1 MKSYSIELKKLLAN
15 MMRRNIGLLLVL
27 FFLFQNSIAQE
38 TLVRTDKDALY
49 QQGVE
54 LILKEQYGAARKV
67 FDDYLDND
75 PEALNKLNAE
85 YYRAYASLRLYNTDG
100 EKLINEFVQQN
111 PNHPKALLAYYEL
124 GTFYFRDKKYRKAI
138 QYIQKAD
145 LSKLST
151 SQQLEARFK
160 LGYAHFS
167 FREFEQA
174 KQYFDIIKKQDNHYT
189 HAASYYAGYIAYQSK
204 DYDQAL
210 YDFEKAA
217 ENDSYET
224 VVPYLIANIY
234 YNQKRYDEL
243 VTYGKNALE
252 IEGVKDREGISI
264 LIGDAYY
271 QKRDYAQAIFYLQE
285 AADGTS
291 IQNDPKIFYKLAY
304 AQYQTDKT
312 EQAIDNFQKVALM
325 PDSLGQYSS
334 YYLGILYL
342 KNDQKQYAV
351 NAFERAMQDNHVPR
365 IKEEATY
372 QYAKVSFDLNR
383 YAETIAILKQ
393 YLDNFKSGTHL
404 QDANE
409 LLGEAYLRTTN
420 YDLAIQHIESLPQKS
435 ENIRRVYQK
444 VTFYKGTGLFNQG
457 RYPQA
462 VELFEKAAD
471 LNYDQDIIV
480 QAHYWAGEAY
490 SIGNRY
496 EQAINEYAA
505 VFRNSNSDNPF
516 YLKARYGIGYAYF
529 NTKQYEKAL
538 PHFRAYVEELHNS
551 RQQHFYNDALIR
563 LADCYY
569 VNKTYQ
575 SALQVYKQA
584 IAANHPDMDYAN
596 YQVGVVQGLIDNA
609 EAAKTSLNIV
619 INNYPNSPY
628 HDDALFEKAQIS
640 FEQGSYQDAVS
651 TFSNLMVRHPQ
662 SPYVPFALLRRAL
675 ANANLQNYQQTE
687 ADYKEILDR
696 YITHEVS
703 NSALLGLQEVLTR
716 QGNSDQF
723 DTYLARYKQA
733 NPDNK
738 NLKSIEFESAKNLYF
753 SQKYNAAI
761 KALSDYLKSYPESP
775 TTYEARY
782 YLAES
787 YYRDN
792 QHEKALP
799 LYQQLATNNSGEYY
813 NRVIQR
819 IADIEIGQENFV
831 AAIDNYRKLASAA
844 QNKKEQYFAWSG
856 LMEAYYSQQ
865 VYDSASYFASQILE
879 KASVSANAT
888 NRANLYLGKAAYQQQ
903 NYDQAIDQF
912 IKTLNTAKDVN
923 GAEAQYLMADIF
935 YQQGNYNQSL
945 ETLFN
950 LNSNFGAYEEWINKS
965 FLLIAENYI
974 AMDETFQ
981 AKATLKSIAEKS
993 PIPEVREQARKRL
1006 NEIESEEK
1014 ANMPQDTSFMQPL
1027 NE

>member
-1 MKSYSIELKKLLAN
+1 MKSYSNELMKLLAI
-15 MMRRNIGLLLVL
+15 MMGRNFGLLFFLL
-27 FFLFQNSIAQE
+27 FLFQNTIAQE
-38 TLVRTDKDALY
+38 TLVRTDNDALY

-54 LILKEQYGAARKV
+54 LILKEQYGAARKM
-67 FDDYLDND
+67 FDDYLSNQ

-100 EKLINEFVQQN
+100 EKLINEFVEQN
-111 PNHPKALLAYYEL
+111 PTHPKALLAYYEL

-138 QYIQKAD
+138 QYFEKAN
-145 LSKLST
+145 LSKLSVN
-151 SQQLEARFK
+151 QQLEARFK

-174 KQYFDIIKKQDNHYT
+174 KKYFDIIKRQDNHYT
-189 HAASYYAGYIAYQSK
+189 HAASYYSGYIAYQNK
-204 DYDQAL
+204 NYDQAL
-210 YDFEKAA
+210 YDFEKAS
-217 ENDSYET
+217 ENEAYDT

-234 YNQKRYDEL
+234 YNQGRYDEL
-243 VTYGKNALE
+243 VAYGKNALE

-271 QKRDYAQAIFYLQE
+271 QKRNYAQAILYLQE
-285 AADGTS
+285 AAEGTTL
-291 IQNDPKIFYKLAY
+291 QNDPKIFYKLAY

-312 EQAIDNFQKVALM
+312 NEAIESFKKVALL

-351 NAFERAMQDNHVPR
+351 NAFERAMQDNHVPQ
-365 IKEEATY
+365 IKQEATY
-372 QYAKVSFDLNR
+372 QFAKVNFDLNR
-383 YAETIAILKQ
+383 FAEAIAILKQ
-393 YLDNFKSGTHL
+393 YLVDFKNGAHV

-420 YDLAIQHIESLPQKS
+420 YDLAIQHIESLPQQS
-435 ENIRRVYQK
+435 ESIRRVYQK
-444 VTFYKGTGLFNQG
+444 VTFYKGTELFNQG

-471 LNYDQDIIV
+471 LNYDQEIVV

-496 EQAINEYAA
+496 EEAINEYAA
-505 VFRNSNSDNPF
+505 VFRNSSSSNPF

-529 NTKQYEKAL
+529 NTQQYEKAL
-538 PHFRAYVEELHNS
+538 PHFKAYVEELRNS
-551 RQQHFYNDALIR
+551 PQKYFYNDALIR

-584 IAANHPDMDYAN
+584 IAANHPDKDYAN
-596 YQVGVVQGLIDNA
+596 YQVGVVQGLIDNP
-609 EAAKTSLNIV
+609 EAAKSSLDVV

-640 FEQGSYQDAVS
+640 FELGSYQQAVA
-651 TFSNLMVRHPQ
+651 TFSNLMNRHPQ

-675 ANANLQNYQQTE
+675 ANANLQNYEQTE
-687 ADYKEILDR
+687 ADYKRILDQ

-703 NSALLGLQEVLTR
+703 NSALLGLQEALTR
-716 QGNSDQF
+716 QGNTDQF
-723 DTYLARYKQA
+723 DIYLARYKQA

-738 NLKSIEFESAKNLYF
+738 NLQSIEFESAKNLYF
-753 SQKYNAAI
+753 SQKYEAAV
-761 KALSDYLKSYPESP
+761 KALNDYLRAYPQSA

-787 YYRDN
+787 YYRAN
-792 QHEKALP
+792 QFEKALP
-799 LYQQLATNNSGEYY
+799 IYQQLATNNSGEYY

-819 IADIEIGQENFV
+819 VADIEIGQENFV
-831 AAIDNYRKLASAA
+831 AAIDNYRKLSNAA

-856 LMEAYYSQQ
+856 LMEAYFSQQ
-865 VYDSASYFASQILE
+865 VYDSASYFATQILE

-888 NRANLYLGKAAYQQQ
+888 NRANLYLGKAAYQQR

-912 IKTLNTAKDVN
+912 IRTLNTAKDVN

-935 YQQGNYNQSL
+935 YKQGNYNQSL

-965 FLLIAENYI
+965 FLLIAENYL

-981 AKATLKSIAEKS
+981 AKATLKSIVEKS
-993 PIPEVREQARKRL
+993 PIPEVRDQARKRL
-1006 NEIESEEK
+1006 NEIEAEEK
-1014 ANMPQDTSFMQPL
+1014 ANLQQDTSFMQPL